1 MLKNPRAI
9 ALVSSIPML
18 KVVFGTIARNS
29 DQAREM
35 FQPFVGLDKFAQMVG
50 ESSKQF
56 FSNRFLL
63 VEMTKG

>member
-1 MLKNPRAI
+1 
-9 ALVSSIPML
+9 ML